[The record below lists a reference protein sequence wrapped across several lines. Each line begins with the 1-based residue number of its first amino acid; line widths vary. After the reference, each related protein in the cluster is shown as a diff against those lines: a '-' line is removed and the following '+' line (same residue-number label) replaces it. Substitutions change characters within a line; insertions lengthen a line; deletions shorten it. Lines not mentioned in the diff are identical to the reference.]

1 MHAYISNSVDNTS
14 TPLITYSREK
24 LFRLCSFQ
32 YSTPQLSG
40 YFSYNKTKTNYHGCR
55 AGKKVKEKRSK
66 IFMNIPVVNIHQSR
80 KTAKRH
86 TAEQNRT
93 RNLVKI
99 KTRKIPTIS
108 KLVPKCVVMNA
119 RSLAK
124 PDAAPALYAELKSN
138 IDVCFVSESWL
149 NKRIP
154 SHLICP
160 DGYTIIR
167 KDRVGARTGG
177 GVAIICRNDWKI
189 RVLNFK
195 ANFEF
200 ETVWCKIQTTNSK
213 YYMASIYHP
222 LKSN

>member
-1 MHAYISNSVDNTS
+1 MKVPGAYYLPPNTVTCKEQQFEGTNVGCKIIVKEESPLYITINSVNMHAYISNSVDNTS

-124 PDAAPALYAELKSN
+124 PDVAPALYAELKSNN

-149 NKRIP
+149 NKRI
-154 SHLICP
+154 
-160 DGYTIIR
+160 
-167 KDRVGARTGG
+167 
-177 GVAIICRNDWKI
+177 
-189 RVLNFK
+189 
-195 ANFEF
+195 
-200 ETVWCKIQTTNSK
+200 
-213 YYMASIYHP
+213 YHT
-222 LKSN
+222 

>member
-1 MHAYISNSVDNTS
+1 
-14 TPLITYSREK
+14 
-24 LFRLCSFQ
+24 
-32 YSTPQLSG
+32 
-40 YFSYNKTKTNYHGCR
+40 
-55 AGKKVKEKRSK
+55 
-66 IFMNIPVVNIHQSR
+66 
-80 KTAKRH
+80 
-86 TAEQNRT
+86 
-93 RNLVKI
+93 
-99 KTRKIPTIS
+99 
-108 KLVPKCVVMNA
+108 MNA

-222 LKSN
+222 PDPEVYKATDLIDFLSDSCDQILHDEPDAKIVIAGDVN